1 MKRKKFGWRKLA
13 ALGTCAVTALSFAF
27 GLGLSDISLGKAEE
41 SDSANSDYSQ
51 NFEGGGTDKVV
62 SNYAA
67 SNLIYDDASKLHTFA
82 NGETYWYIDYASGIQ
97 LGNGTADT
105 DIVSVTV
112 NASAAKGS
120 DENPYVIDSKTDWT
134 NFVTYTA
141 TAANQTKT
149 YVLNADLDYE
159 QPDGSNGVI
168 ESVSTFSGKFY
179 GNGHKISNVSYS
191 SSNAL
196 KNHAL
201 GLFCHTTGTTYFSD
215 LIIENLL
222 VPGSAVGHVGGIVG
236 HSDGKI
242 TFTDVT
248 VASTMTATNP
258 ATANTSGVCNKSP
271 YIGYGGIMGSVNSTG
286 VTTNIYKCAADIKLT
301 VSNANKLYV
310 GAGGLIGL
318 VDGLHYNMTALNIY
332 DSYSAMDL
340 TYSGVTS
347 NSMQVWAG
355 MVGFLRGVV
364 TSTFK
369 RCISLFNMTATD
381 ASRNMSP
388 GLMFTVG
395 EKDVGT
401 ADNKYIIDNC
411 YGYGN
416 FTQGNTKKALPFVGL
431 YSQFGASG
439 TVTNCKTYSDYTSNG
454 YWQNTSSHTT
464 SSNGIASMSVATN
477 NAPAS
482 SLSALKTAAKNVLN
496 NPSIWASEEIDKI
509 NLSTRPDIV
518 KSPILINR
526 IRIAYYEYKNGSE
539 VAYPYVEN
547 AADWREV
554 KFGQSLYEPN
564 AAEGEVEEGR
574 VFLGW
579 TNDKTGNGTWHT
591 EVPKTWHGDNKIYAV
606 WGTDTDIT
614 ASIEITANRGN
625 TTLEYGEK
633 GFESV
638 YSENGITLR
647 VSTPKISGVGGSEN
661 NSVMSDAKAYA
672 WQWYKDEVEIEGGT
686 GETQKVKGVKESG
699 KYRVTV
705 KYRSEQ
711 EPLYMG
717 TVQVDSAD
725 AKQVTITKAPLKIV
739 KVEWKNGL
747 PYSGAPYK
755 DAVPTVTVTNANG
768 GTTEI
773 KGTTEWFDK
782 AGMIN
787 VTHPENVDEEGYET
801 KDILFVPD
809 DEEARE
815 NYGTDGVANGARLP
829 IRFKVEYL
837 TFTFH
842 ITGYNTR
849 PEVVVRLEY
858 GQNYTYNN
866 IADLFED
873 AFKSEMDNFAG
884 ESPVFAME
892 NGTFPTVAEYRKL
905 GYNAYEEVKQNLEM
919 TVDFKPVSYKVTYD
933 MRGGKLN
940 EGTENETTT
949 IDPQEIGYGIRLS
962 RPMDPTNGTMLFL
975 GWFYDVEGETEAVQW
990 DFDKDR
996 VTRNVD
1002 LYAKWLAADTL
1013 KSLTVKP
1020 AAGAVFRAGESVDPS
1035 MLVVTATFTGQ
1046 SGDTKLEISSILP
1059 CGEKDDSGKYW
1070 IIYNRDDDSVNR
1082 LHITLDES
1090 GEPTV
1095 TKIYVRYRFGGTVHE
1110 AETAIDVERIRLDTE
1125 KLKPYF
1131 ADATFEYDGNYHE
1144 IKIKTNT
1151 LWGSLHQNADGEDDA
1166 LGILDENCVTYVYYD
1181 SADKVI
1187 EKEDVI
1193 KSATYRVV
1201 AKFHP
1206 TNADYYAPDISAVL
1220 KIVPEKYALKVEWD
1234 QTEFVYN
1241 GKVQIPTPTFRVV
1254 DKNEADET
1262 KWEIVK
1268 VQYEVLDYDPTHENG
1283 ECVNAIKVGSNY
1295 SIKIVL
1301 LDTGYKFN
1309 SGRDFEKVNFEITK
1323 AQIKKPVQIETMKYV
1338 GSEYDLTA
1346 LTEEQCARYFD
1357 GLNLDLVT
1365 VGEGAQRTNAG
1376 IYTTVISLKDPTCA
1390 TWEDGSTDDVRLS
1403 WEIKKAKLMVDWG
1416 SERRFDLNG
1425 DAPKAIAFFGLQGN
1439 DKNAVNWETDITYR
1453 GDLDMS
1459 VQGGHTITLVI
1470 KGNPEW
1476 AKNYEF
1482 DDSKEFTFVVV
1493 PAGSSGGKL
1502 VYVKWSN
1509 TQLTYDNGKWLSP
1522 TYQLIDFDDPTNDL
1536 TEELKGYV
1544 KFEGDERARWAG
1556 KYTVTVKLES
1566 EDYII
1571 VKNQTC
1577 EYTILTDADGNGEDP
1592 NGGDPGDDKK
1602 PDGNTITGLPLW
1614 QLIVGGVSALLFVV
1628 CTLKSFGEYG
1638 KAKAARRETKELAA
1652 QSYAVN
1658 YGFAPLPLLAMGA
1671 GVKFL
1676 GLEETPWTIIALVA
1690 AGLFLVS
1697 AVVLLMMTK
1706 KRKAAELAL
1715 KREQARIAE
1724 EKEYAREEEMMRREE
1739 MMREENRRRDEQMR
1753 EDQARRDNEMKMM
1766 FAAMQQGGYQQQA
1779 PFQYEDMQN
1788 MISSAVASLL
1798 PAMQQQMA
1806 LPPAQSDTSGYAQ
1819 PGYVSPEAEMLR
1831 AQLARQE
1838 ELMAQ
1843 QQAQMAQQQELI
1855 NQLIQNQAAPAYEEE
1870 IEDDVSWL
1878 GENDEMISLEES
1890 YGALSDEGKRAYY
1903 DIGSYIMNKPRT
1915 SQNDGRYAVLFKYRG
1930 RTVFKLAIKDDAP
1943 VLYYPLNGGR
1953 GEVRIADPA
1962 SLETAKSMIDR
1973 CVSAVDNELN

>member
-1 MKRKKFGWRKLA
+1 MQNRSLNVEKREVFMKKKKFGWRKLTA
-13 ALGTCAVTALSFAF
+13 FGTCAVTALSFAF

-82 NGETYWYIDYASGIQ
+82 NGETYWYIDYASGVN

-120 DENPYVIDSKTDWT
+120 DENPYVINSKTDWT

-168 ESVSTFSGKFY
+168 ESVKQFQGKFY
-179 GNGHKISNVSYS
+179 GNGHKISNASYS
-191 SSNAL
+191 ATNSYANKAL
-196 KNHAL
+196 A
-201 GLFCHTTGTTYFSD
+201 LFCYTTGTTYFSD
-215 LIIENLL
+215 LVLENLIINSSGACSNIGGL
-222 VPGSAVGHVGGIVG
+222 IGHTCGNVTVTDVFVTGTYTGTNPTASTICGGFNYVNYGGLIGSADKTGM
-236 HSDGKI
+236 
-242 TFTDVT
+242 
-248 VASTMTATNP
+248 TMHL
-258 ATANTSGVCNKSP
+258 
-271 YIGYGGIMGSVNSTG
+271 
-286 VTTNIYKCAADIKLT
+286 YKCAADTKIKLT
-301 VSNANKLYV
+301 GCSPTYTAV
-310 GAGGLIGL
+310 GGMIATYDGYAGSMKEL
-318 VDGLHYNMTALNIY
+318 AFY
-332 DSYSAMDL
+332 DCYSAVDITHQGSTHLWTGMIGFFRAIQAGRL
-340 TYSGVTS
+340 TRCLSVCHVTTS
-347 NSMQVWAG
+347 QSSLVEAG
-355 MVGFLRGVV
+355 
-364 TSTFK
+364 
-369 RCISLFNMTATD
+369 ILFT
-381 ASRNMSP
+381 
-388 GLMFTVG
+388 LG
-395 EKDVGT
+395 EKAANWYFDH
-401 ADNKYIIDNC
+401 C
-411 YGYGN
+411 YGYGSLKIS
-416 FTQGNTKKALPFVGL
+416 NTTVRRIPFIGL
-431 YSQFGASG
+431 YMDGG
-439 TVTNCKTYSDYTSNG
+439 TVQQFTNCKTFSENA
-454 YWQNTSSHTT
+454 SSPYCTQ
-464 SSNGIASMSVATN
+464 ASMNSRAEVVG
-477 NAPAS
+477 
-482 SLSALKTAAKNVLN
+482 SLSALKTAAKSALN

-509 NLSTRPDIV
+509 SSSTRPDII

-647 VSTPKISGVGGSEN
+647 VSTPKISGVGGSES

-672 WQWYKDEVEIEGGT
+672 WQWYKDDEEIEGGT
-686 GETQKVKGVKESG
+686 GETQKIKGVKESG

-717 TVQVDSAD
+717 TVQIDSAD

-1082 LHITLDES
+1082 LHITLDEN
-1090 GEPTV
+1090 GEPTI

-1144 IKIKTNT
+1144 IRIKTNT

-1346 LTEEQCARYFD
+1346 LTEEECARYFD

-1556 KYTVTVKLES
+1556 KYTVTVKLDS

-1592 NGGDPGDDKK
+1592 NGGDSDDDKK

-1638 KAKAARRETKELAA
+1638 KYKNVKKETKQLATITY
-1652 QSYAVN
+1652 SF
-1658 YGFAPLPLLAMGA
+1658 FAPLLAMGA
-1671 GVKFL
+1671 GMKFL

-1690 AGLFLVS
+1690 AGLFLIS
-1697 AVVLLMMTK
+1697 AITLFVFTK
-1706 KRKAAELAL
+1706 KRKGAELAL
-1715 KREQARIAE
+1715 AREQARIAE
-1724 EKEYAREEEMMRREE
+1724 EKEYAREEEQLRREE
-1739 MMREENRRRDEQMR
+1739 EQRLREEQIRAEMREE
-1753 EDQARRDNEMKMM
+1753 QARRDNEMKMM
-1766 FAAMQQGGYQQQA
+1766 FAAMQQGGYQQQ
-1779 PFQYEDMQN
+1779 PMYDDSHIQN
-1788 MISSAVASLL
+1788 LIASTVSALL

-1806 LPPAQSDTSGYAQ
+1806 LPPAQDPNAYSAPQSYGV
-1819 PGYVSPEAEMLR
+1819 PNNEAEELR
-1831 AQLARQE
+1831 AM
-1838 ELMAQ
+1838 MAQ

-1855 NQLIQNQAAPAYEEE
+1855 NQLLQNQQAPAYEEE
-1870 IEDDVSWL
+1870 IEDDISWL
-1878 GENDEMISLEES
+1878 GENEEMISLEES
-1890 YGALSDEGKRAYY
+1890 YGALSDEEKRAYY
-1903 DIGSYIMNKPRT
+1903 DVGSYIMSKPRT